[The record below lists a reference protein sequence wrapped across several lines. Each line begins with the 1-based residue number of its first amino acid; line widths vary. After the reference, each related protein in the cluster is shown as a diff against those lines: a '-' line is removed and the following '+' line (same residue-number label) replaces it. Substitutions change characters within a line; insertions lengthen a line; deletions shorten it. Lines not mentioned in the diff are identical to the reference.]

1 MLILLR
7 HIYFFQFSVDVIA
20 EIAAHCP
27 SLNTLR
33 LAGMKEVDDQLLT
46 AVAENCCQLSCV
58 SIKGCGLVNIIILV
72 QNIPLNFFYHVKCP
86 PHRLYK

>member
-7 HIYFFQFSVDVIA
+7 HNFFFQFSVDVIA

-33 LAGMKEVDDQLLT
+33 LAGMKEVDDELLT

-58 SIKGCGLVNIIILV
+58 SIKGCGLVNIIIL
-72 QNIPLNFFYHVKCP
+72 Y
-86 PHRLYK
+86 